1 MPTTTSSEL
10 TQTVEVTIPPTIRFT
25 SPVDGQI
32 FLRGQYASFSYD
44 AVDSDGSVVE
54 VAMYINGGIF
64 FTNYPEGPGPN
75 SFHIGVGNYER
86 TMVFTAA
93 ATDNRGLTTTSSP
106 LTINVVATNAPP
118 RH

>member
-25 SPVDGQI
+25 SHVDGQI

-44 AVDSDGSVVE
+44 VVDSDGSVVE

-64 FTNYPEGPGPN
+64 LPITLKAMGPTP
-75 SFHIGVGNYER
+75 SILVSVIMSVLWFSPQPP
-86 TMVFTAA
+86 
-93 ATDNRGLTTTSSP
+93 LTTE
-106 LTINVVATNAPP
+106 A
-118 RH
+118 